1 MLFEGYEMKRL
12 AFDALRYKYEAQ
24 KKNALFIYKNYAT
37 NPVAVGE
44 HPDLLEEMDKAVQMW
59 ETANSRLEALNVLD
73 SES

>member
-1 MLFEGYEMKRL
+1 MKQL

-24 KKNALFIYKNYAT
+24 KKDAIFIYKNYTT

-44 HPDLLEEMDKAVQMW
+44 HSNLLEEMDKAVQMW
-59 ETANSRLEALNVLD
+59 ESANSKLDALNVLD

>member
-1 MLFEGYEMKRL
+1 MKQL

-24 KKNALFIYKNYAT
+24 KKNAIFIYKNYTT

-44 HPDLLEEMDKAVQMW
+44 HPNLLEEMDKAVQMW
-59 ETANSRLEALNVLD
+59 ESANSKLDALDVLD